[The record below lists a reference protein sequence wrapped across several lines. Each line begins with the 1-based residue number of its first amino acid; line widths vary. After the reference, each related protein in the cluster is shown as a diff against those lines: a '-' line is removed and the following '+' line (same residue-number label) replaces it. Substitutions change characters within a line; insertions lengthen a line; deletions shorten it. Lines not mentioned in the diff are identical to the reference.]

1 MQRMS
6 VGIYRPLSLAQ
17 VREWRDQLDAA
28 GHRLVLTNGCFDLI
42 HPGHVRYLTQARALG
57 DVLVVGLNSD
67 ASVSELKG
75 PTRPVTRQKD
85 RAEVLA
91 ALRCVDGVV
100 IFDELRAT
108 NLIREVRPHIYAKGG
123 DYTVDSLN
131 PEEREALEEAGTK
144 IEILPLVAGRS
155 TTDTL
160 RRLQGEGLASEGLRL
175 GVLGSGVGSNFKAL
189 LKAIDKELLEA
200 EVAVAISDVAD
211 SGFLRVA
218 RDWSV
223 SAIHVDPGEG
233 KARLSDGAL
242 KEITDHLDRANVDVV
257 VLTGFMR
264 ILREPLLGAYKDRIV
279 NVHPSLLPKFK
290 GANAPQMAIDEG
302 ELESG
307 CTVHLVTEE
316 IDGGRILAQA
326 TVPVLVGDTAP
337 ELHARIKLEEHQLLP
352 QVLAEW
358 ESRGLPRRAAATA

>member
-1 MQRMS
+1 MS
-6 VGIYRPLSLAQ
+6 VGTYRPMTLAQ
-17 VREWRDQLDAA
+17 VRQWRDQLDAA
-28 GHRLVLTNGCFDLI
+28 GHKLVLTNGCFDLI
-42 HPGHVRYLTQARALG
+42 HPGHVRYLLEARALG

-67 ASVSELKG
+67 ASVRELKG

-91 ALRCVDGVV
+91 ALRPVDGVV

-108 NLIREVRPHIYAKGG
+108 NLIREIRPHVYAKGG

-131 PEEREALEEAGTK
+131 PEEREALDEVGAK

-160 RRLQGEGLASEGLRL
+160 RRLQGELGPQTTLRIA
-175 GVLGSGVGSNFKAL
+175 VLGSGAGSNFRAI
-189 LKAIDKELLEA
+189 LKAIDKEELDA
-200 EVAVAISDVAD
+200 EVAVAISDVAG
-211 SGFLRVA
+211 SGFLQHA
-218 RDWSV
+218 KDWAV
-223 SAIHVDPGEG
+223 PAIHVDSGDG
-233 KARLSDGAL
+233 GRGSLSEAAV
-242 KEITDHLDRANVDVV
+242 KEIGDHLKRADVDVV

-264 ILREPLLGAYKDRIV
+264 ILREPLLSEYRDRIV

-290 GANAPQMAIDEG
+290 GANAPQLAIDEG
-302 ELESG
+302 EIESG

-326 TVPVLVGDTAP
+326 TVPVILGDTAA
-337 ELHARIKLEEHQLLP
+337 ELHARIKVEEHKLLP
-352 QVLAEW
+352 RVLAEW
-358 ESRGLPRRAAATA
+358 ESRGLPKRGSSGA

>member
-108 NLIREVRPHIYAKGG
+108 NLIR
-123 DYTVDSLN
+123 
-131 PEEREALEEAGTK
+131 
-144 IEILPLVAGRS
+144 
-155 TTDTL
+155 
-160 RRLQGEGLASEGLRL
+160 
-175 GVLGSGVGSNFKAL
+175 
-189 LKAIDKELLEA
+189 
-200 EVAVAISDVAD
+200 
-211 SGFLRVA
+211 
-218 RDWSV
+218 
-223 SAIHVDPGEG
+223 
-233 KARLSDGAL
+233 
-242 KEITDHLDRANVDVV
+242 
-257 VLTGFMR
+257 
-264 ILREPLLGAYKDRIV
+264 
-279 NVHPSLLPKFK
+279 
-290 GANAPQMAIDEG
+290 
-302 ELESG
+302 
-307 CTVHLVTEE
+307 
-316 IDGGRILAQA
+316 
-326 TVPVLVGDTAP
+326 
-337 ELHARIKLEEHQLLP
+337 
-352 QVLAEW
+352 
-358 ESRGLPRRAAATA
+358 

>member
-1 MQRMS
+1 MS
-6 VGIYRPLSLAQ
+6 VKIYRPMSLAQ

-42 HPGHVRYLTQARALG
+42 HPGHVRYLMQARALG
-57 DVLVVGLNSD
+57 DVLVIGLNSD
-67 ASVSELKG
+67 ASVRELKG
-75 PTRPVTRQKD
+75 PTRPVTKQRD

-91 ALRCVDGVV
+91 ALRPVDGVV

-108 NLIREVRPHIYAKGG
+108 NLIREIRPHIYAKGG
-123 DYTVDSLN
+123 DYTVESLN
-131 PEEREALEEAGTK
+131 PEERAALEEAGAK

-160 RRLQGEGLASEGLRL
+160 RRMQGEKETETALKL
-175 GVLGSGVGSNFKAL
+175 GVLGSGVGSNFKAI
-189 LKAIDKELLEA
+189 LKAIDNELLEA
-200 EVAVAISDVAD
+200 EVAVAISDVED
-211 SGFLRVA
+211 SGFLRLA
-218 RDWSV
+218 KDWGV
-223 SAIHVDPGEG
+223 SAIRVDPGES
-233 KARLSDGAL
+233 KARLSDAAV

-264 ILREPLLGAYKDRIV
+264 ILREPLLSAYKDRIV

-302 ELESG
+302 EIESG

-316 IDGGRILAQA
+316 IDSGRVLAQA
-326 TVPVLVGDTAP
+326 KVPVQVGDTAT
-337 ELHARIKLEEHQLLP
+337 ELHARIKVAEHKLLP

-358 ESRGLPRRAAATA
+358 DSKGLPRRAGATA